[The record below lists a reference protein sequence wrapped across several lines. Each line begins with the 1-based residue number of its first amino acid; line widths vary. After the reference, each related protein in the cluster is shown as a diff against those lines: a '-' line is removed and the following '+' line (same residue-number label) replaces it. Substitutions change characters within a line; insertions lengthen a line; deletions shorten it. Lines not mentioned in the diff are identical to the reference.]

1 VVSTLNERNF
11 LSIICLILF
20 PIFTAS
26 CATTTLKS
34 EWTDAAFPKGHLK
47 KVLAVGIF
55 YSSEERKIF
64 EDELGRQ
71 MNARNVNVISS
82 YTIFGEDHM
91 PDKEELAKAVKSQG
105 VDSVLVGRMIKV
117 RDLGTYSEPS
127 IVRLDTDN
135 LFGYYLACC
144 QLTVSSGRD
153 IVIEIKIF
161 EAAHDKLIW
170 SVMSSTLLDGPFEK
184 TVESL
189 ISVITKDLYS
199 KQLIR

>member
-1 VVSTLNERNF
+1 MVSTLNERNF

-34 EWTDAAFPKGHLK
+34 EWTDATFPKGYLK

-91 PDKEELAKAVKSQG
+91 PYKEELAKAVKSQD
-105 VDSVLVGRMIKV
+105 VDSVLVGKIDKV
-117 RDLGTYSEPS
+117 RDLGTYNEPS
-127 IVRLDTDN
+127 IVRLDSDDI
-135 LFGYYLACC
+135 FGYYLACC
-144 QLTVSSGRD
+144 QLPVSSGRD

-170 SVMSSTLLDGPFEK
+170 SAMSATLLDGSFEK
-184 TVESL
+184 AMESL
-189 ISVITKDLYS
+189 IPVIIKDLHD
-199 KQLIR
+199 KKLIQ